1 MEDFKNYY
9 CLDGSFI
16 GKDVRAVKLLYPVHC
31 NLFGVEPVHDIVNE
45 ICKCYGLAVKGNKFV
60 DFKQTLAKMGY

>member
-16 GKDVRAVKLLYPVHC
+16 GKDVQAVKLLYPIYC
-31 NLFGVEPVHDIVNE
+31 KLFSVEPVHDIINE
-45 ICKCYGLAVKGNKFV
+45 ICKHHNLAVKNNKFT
-60 DFKQTLAKMGY
+60 DFKQTLAKIGY

>member
-16 GKDVRAVKLLYPVHC
+16 GKNADTIKLLYPMYC
-31 NLFGVEPVHDIVNE
+31 SFFGLEPIKDVVTE
-45 ICKCYGLAVKGNKFV
+45 ICKTYGLAVKGNKFI
-60 DFKQTLAKMGY
+60 DFNETLAKLGY